1 MGEACKEAGSP
12 VPGAGSEKLGSTGI
26 RLGEQETSP
35 EVDRAI
41 LRGRWG
47 I

>member
-12 VPGAGSEKLGSTGI
+12 VPGAGSEKLGAQASGWGSRKPPLKWT
-26 RLGEQETSP
+26 EQYCG
-35 EVDRAI
+35 D
-41 LRGRWG
+41 RWG